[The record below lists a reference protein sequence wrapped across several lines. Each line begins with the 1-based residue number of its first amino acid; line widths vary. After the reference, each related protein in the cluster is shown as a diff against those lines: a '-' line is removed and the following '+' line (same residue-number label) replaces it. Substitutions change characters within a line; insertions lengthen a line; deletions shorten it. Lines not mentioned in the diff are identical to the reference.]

1 LLDYTEGDITFQ
13 PTYKYDLNTDV
24 YDTSEKARPPAWTD
38 RILHRGEGIYQT
50 AYRSHMD
57 IRISDHKPVSGL
69 FKSEISV
76 IDPAKFRRVHEDL
89 LKKMDK
95 LENEFLP
102 QVMVDQTEV
111 VFDLVKFREPQAREI
126 IIANTGQ
133 VPAEF
138 EFIKKLD
145 EATYCKEWL
154 RITPFSGTIDPGSE
168 IVKCLIYW
176 SETRIL
182 QEINVT

>member
-1 LLDYTEGDITFQ
+1 M
-13 PTYKYDLNTDV
+13 N
-24 YDTSEKARPPAWTD
+24 
-38 RILHRGEGIYQT
+38 
-50 AYRSHMD
+50 
-57 IRISDHKPVSGL
+57 IRISDHKPVSAL

-76 IDPAKFRRVHEDL
+76 VDQSKFRRVHEDL

-102 QVMVDQTEV
+102 QVTVDQTEV
-111 VFDLVKFREPQAREI
+111 VFDLIRFREAQAKEI

-145 EATYCKEWL
+145 EATYCKDWL
-154 RITPFSGTIDPGSE
+154 RIVPFSGTIDPGKTY
-168 IVKCLIYW
+168 IF
-176 SETRIL
+176 
-182 QEINVT
+182 QEF

>member
-1 LLDYTEGDITFQ
+1 
-13 PTYKYDLNTDV
+13 
-24 YDTSEKARPPAWTD
+24 
-38 RILHRGEGIYQT
+38 
-50 AYRSHMD
+50 MD
-57 IRISDHKPVSGL
+57 IRISDHKPVSAL

-76 IDPAKFRRVHEDL
+76 IDQNKFRRVHEEL

-111 VFDLVKFREPQAREI
+111 VFDLVKFRELQSREI

-145 EATYCKEWL
+145 EATYCKDWL
-154 RITPFSGTIDPGSE
+154 RITPYCGTIDPG
-168 IVKCLIYW
+168 KYFF
-176 SETRIL
+176 L
-182 QEINVT
+182 QNITFNKRSGPRTYI